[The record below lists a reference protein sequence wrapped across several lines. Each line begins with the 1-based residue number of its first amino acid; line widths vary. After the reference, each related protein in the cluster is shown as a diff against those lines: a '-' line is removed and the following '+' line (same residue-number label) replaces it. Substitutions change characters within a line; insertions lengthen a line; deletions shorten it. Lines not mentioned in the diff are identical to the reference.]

1 MRVADLRKF
10 GGVVVADITLL
21 ESALCKLKQWIV
33 VKIVIGG
40 GSLEVLGFK
49 NHRQKICFWTCHLLS
64 TNTSRLLGTSFQVR
78 VFIMQ

>member
-10 GGVVVADITLL
+10 SGVVVADITLL

-40 GSLEVLGFK
+40 GSRRGFG
-49 NHRQKICFWTCHLLS
+49 F
-64 TNTSRLLGTSFQVR
+64 
-78 VFIMQ
+78 

>member
-10 GGVVVADITLL
+10 SVVVVADITLL

-49 NHRQKICFWTCHLLS
+49 NHRQKLTETETETHPQASCD
-64 TNTSRLLGTSFQVR
+64 
-78 VFIMQ
+78 